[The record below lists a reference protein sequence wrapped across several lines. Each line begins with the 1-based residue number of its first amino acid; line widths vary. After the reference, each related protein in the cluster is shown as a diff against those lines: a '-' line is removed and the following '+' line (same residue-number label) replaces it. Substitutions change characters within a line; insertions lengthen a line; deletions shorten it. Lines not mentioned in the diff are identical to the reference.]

1 MAKVKTAVSLSEEV
15 LSNADKLAE
24 SLSTSRSQIF
34 EMALSEFISRHQNQ
48 QMLQQLDIVYSE
60 DSTEE
65 VGLIQQMKPI
75 HQSIVEEW

>member
-15 LSNADKLAE
+15 LSNADKLAQ

-34 EMALSEFISRHQNQ
+34 EMAISEFISRHQNQ

-60 DSTEE
+60 NSTEE
-65 VGLIQQMKPI
+65 VELIQQMKPI
-75 HQSIVEEW
+75 HQSVVGEW

>member
-65 VGLIQQMKPI
+65 VRLIQQMKPI